1 MKWQSYILGYIISQC
16 SRFSV
21 VDDKAMLRYIRNR
34 TAAPYFSNLVWF
46 IGNHILDLDMCVRN
60 DAEWVPLQCNTTAL
74 ISVIDQTSWNVTK
87 MLFINLYV
95 LHALGILQMW
105 NQIILYWI
113 FECIGEGFTR
123 LGWCY
128 YFIIY
133 LYLNNNVWKKLTI

>member
-1 MKWQSYILGYIISQC
+1 MLKVNIHEVTESYIQGYIISQC
-16 SRFSV
+16 FWFPV

-87 MLFINLYV
+87 MLFFNLYV
-95 LHALGILQMW
+95 LHAFGILHMW
-105 NQIILYWI
+105 IKIFFTFKI
-113 FECIGEGFTR
+113 FECIGEG
-123 LGWCY
+123 Y
-128 YFIIY
+128 YMARVMWLFYYIS
-133 LYLNNNVWKKLTI
+133 LPQ